1 MKRLKTA
8 VLGAL
13 APIALS
19 FLAASLLFLVLGYD
33 LGKFWFG
40 IYSGAVGAPG
50 AFLQS
55 VRWTIPLMLIAFGIM
70 FSMRTGEFNIGAQG
84 QLTMGGLG
92 AVITALSLPDGSPL
106 LVVPAAVIAGIIF
119 GVLWSEIA
127 GFLKVF
133 FGTNEV
139 ITTLMLNFIA
149 ALAVQWIT
157 TGPLRDQATQGQ
169 SASTPRISA
178 ALRLSSGIGV
188 SPGLIVIAV
197 LGIAAAW
204 ILAER
209 TPFGFKS
216 KLTGS
221 NALASMWQGVSV
233 SRTRLWAY
241 AVAGAFAGLAGA
253 LEVLGPNGR
262 LATGATPSIGFTA
275 IIVAIVGGLAVPGV
289 LIAALLFGALQAA
302 VLFLPIVSSIPPSG
316 LRIVEGL
323 IALLITIRIIRSRP

>member
-1 MKRLKTA
+1 MKKFGSA

-13 APIALS
+13 VPIAGS
-19 FLAASLLFLVLGYD
+19 FFTAALLFLVLGYD
-33 LGKFWFG
+33 VGEIWFG
-40 IYSGAVGAPG
+40 IYSGALGAPR
-50 AFLQS
+50 AVLQTI
-55 VRWTIPLMLIAFGIM
+55 RWTIPLVLIAFGIV

-84 QLTMGGLG
+84 QLAMGGLG
-92 AVITALSLPDGSPL
+92 AVITALHWPAGSPV
-106 LVVPAAVIAGIIF
+106 LVVPAALIAGIVF

-157 TGPLRDQATQGQ
+157 TGPLGDTATQGQ

-178 ALRLSSGIGV
+178 ALRLSDGTGV
-188 SPGLIVIAV
+188 SPGMIVIAGM
-197 LGIAAAW
+197 GIAAAW

-221 NALASMWQGVSV
+221 NALAALWQGVSV
-233 SRTRLWAY
+233 SRTRLRAY
-241 AVAGAFAGLAGA
+241 AAAGAFAGLAGA

-262 LATGATPSIGFTA
+262 LAAGAAPSIGFTA
-275 IIVAIVGGLAVPGV
+275 IIAAVVGGLTVPGV
-289 LIAALLFGALQAA
+289 LAAGLLFGALQASI
-302 VLFLPIVSSIPPSG
+302 LFLPIVSALPPSG
-316 LRIVEGL
+316 LRIIEGL
-323 IALLITIRIIRSRP
+323 IALLITVRITRGRR